1 MTVFGS
7 AFGRVPTRETL
18 SSRLRFGPAGAS
30 DTWRLTRGAG
40 RWAVTAVLILACA
53 AGVSRAIGDL
63 LAHTTWSAVG
73 LSVRHIAEFT
83 GPWLAQAGLILAL
96 IFRWRRV
103 ALVLCAATLLIL
115 AFEPLVHWAS
125 FKDMPGP
132 ADRYYVLY
140 LATVCAVFPVFHRQ
154 AARHRRAVTTASAAR
169 D

>member
-1 MTVFGS
+1 MTIFGS
-7 AFGRVPTRETL
+7 AFGGVPTRGTVT
-18 SSRLRFGPAGAS
+18 SRLRFGPAGAS

-40 RWAVTAVLILACA
+40 RCAVIAVLILACA
-53 AGVSRAIGDL
+53 SGVGRAIGDL

-73 LSVRHIAEFT
+73 LSVRHIAQFT
-83 GPWLAQAGLILAL
+83 GPWLAQIGLILAL

-103 ALVLCAATLLIL
+103 ALVLCIATVLIL
-115 AFEPLVHWAS
+115 AVEPLAHWAS

-132 ADRYYVLY
+132 ADRYYLLY

-154 AARHRRAVTTASAAR
+154 AARHKRAVTTAAATR